1 MQQRSEDWYC
11 ARAGRI
17 TGSRFARAMAKR
29 NSEAYL
35 GLVAEL
41 AAERCA
47 GRSQD
52 GGYVNAA
59 MRWGINHE
67 ASARRWYERQHS
79 CRVSEIGF
87 VVHRAHDFIGV
98 SPDGLVGDDGLVEIK
113 CPQMKTFRR
122 VMESRVMPPRYRW
135 QVQGQL
141 WVCGRDWL
149 DFVCY
154 YPPGQGIALRIE
166 RDVDDFDR
174 LESRCIEVNRD
185 VERRLAIGG
194 RTQPPIPSRPPP
206 RPPPQKPDG
215 RVLPPQWTLPQ
226 AGADAPDK
234 RLGSHSWAWVVLA
247 ALALWWLFR

>member
-1 MQQRSEDWYC
+1 MLQRSDAWYR

-17 TGSRFARAMAKR
+17 TGSRFARAMAAR

-79 CRVSEIGF
+79 CRVGEIGF
-87 VVHRAHDFIGV
+87 VVHRVHDFVGV

-113 CPQMKTFRR
+113 CPQMKSFRK
-122 VMESRVMPPRYRW
+122 VMESRAMPTRYRW

-149 DFVCY
+149 DFVCF

-166 RDVDDFDR
+166 RDEDDFDR

-185 VERRLAIGG
+185 VERRLAVGG
-194 RTQPPIPSRPPP
+194 RTQPAIPSRPSSRPP
-206 RPPPQKPDG
+206 RWKPDG
-215 RVLPPQWTLPQ
+215 PALPPQWTQPQ
-226 AGADAPDK
+226 AGAEAPAK
-234 RLGSHSWAWVVLA
+234 RFGGPTWVWIVLA

>member
-1 MQQRSEDWYC
+1 MQQRSEAWYR

-149 DFVCY
+149 DFVCF

-166 RDVDDFDR
+166 RDEDDFDR

-185 VERRLAIGG
+185 VERRLAIGS
-194 RTQPPIPSRPPP
+194 RSPPDRPAVRPRRESEVQPPPS
-206 RPPPQKPDG
+206 
-215 RVLPPQWTLPQ
+215 LWTEAQ
-226 AGADAPDK
+226 AGAKPPTAPS
-234 RLGSHSWAWVVLA
+234 GIPGWVWIVGLVLV
-247 ALALWWLFR
+247 LLWLFR

>member
-1 MQQRSEDWYC
+1 
-11 ARAGRI
+11 
-17 TGSRFARAMAKR
+17 MAAR

-59 MRWGINHE
+59 MQWGINHE
-67 ASARRWYERQHS
+67 ASARRWYERQYS
-79 CRVSEIGF
+79 CRVGEIGF
-87 VVHRAHDFIGV
+87 VVHRVHDFVGV

-122 VMESRVMPPRYRW
+122 VMESRAMPLRYRW

-149 DFVCY
+149 DFVCF

-166 RDVDDFDR
+166 RDEDDFDR

-185 VERRLAIGG
+185 VERRLAVGG
-194 RTQPPIPSRPPP
+194 RTQPAIASRPSSRPPP
-206 RPPPQKPDG
+206 RKPPRKPDG
-215 RVLPPQWTLPQ
+215 PALPPQWTRPQ
-226 AGADAPDK
+226 AGADVPAK
-234 RLGSHSWAWVVLA
+234 RFGSPSWVWIVVA